1 MKEIT
6 VSKDVW
12 DTMVYLYFGAAD
24 NYYKAASARAYLDF
38 CRTIKFTASINEEE
52 RVKARTD
59 VDGMIENRL
68 KAIANA
74 GIHSQDKYDEWHNE
88 LCEEILR
95 CYANVCGDQFCIGQ
109 AQKWVNMTVKYLY
122 LIDSG
127 CVKQITPFAHVPL
140 DNYVFAAAMENLA
153 LSSDNLTPWSKIKDY
168 NVYLNYQIE
177 LRKAVKALNTDPLHW
192 ELLYWLE
199 EAKKTLEM
207 TTLLENILC

>member
-12 DTMVYLYFGAAD
+12 DTMVYLYFGVAD

-68 KAIANA
+68 KAIADA
-74 GIHSQDKYDEWHNE
+74 GITSQDEYDEWHKE
-88 LCEEILR
+88 LCEEIMDR
-95 CYANVCGDQFCIGQ
+95 YKEVCGEQFRVGQ
-109 AQKWVNMTVKYLY
+109 AQKWINMTVKYLY
-122 LIDSG
+122 LLNSE
-127 CVKQITPFAHVPL
+127 CVKPIISFAHVPL

-153 LSSDNLTPWSKIKDY
+153 LSSDNLTPWSKINDY

-177 LRKAVKALNTDPLHW
+177 IRKAVIPLNTSPLRW
-192 ELLYWLE
+192 ELSYWLA
-199 EAKKTLEM
+199 EAKK
-207 TTLLENILC
+207 N